1 MATTQQNTSTQTS
14 NQTVNNASTNNDIKS
29 IADALA
35 ALPKETEQTMKGFLD
50 QQMANAKNVND
61 TLVEQFGSA
70 IDNSEIAATVKEVND
85 AFRKSSNAAEKDEE
99 NEKQQTVLR
108 NIQNDLDRILEI
120 QGDSLRA
127 ELARDEAVND
137 ANLNEVENKSEEK
150 ADEETDVVT
159 EDIKPTEVKVDV
171 QLPEMSKDDSSD
183 KSETNEPS
191 KEETLLGNIEAA
203 QKEQNSL
210 LNDISDKLA
219 DADANDVETDESK
232 SDVPSREETLLENIE
247 TAQNEQNALLNDIGQ
262 KLTDV
267 DTNEPDTDES
277 KVTVPS
283 NEENLLKDIVT
294 AQDEQNTLLNDIGQ
308 KLTEVDEGNVEQPE
322 EVAKDVPNETELRVS
337 EVNDKLGNIN
347 DTLDDILEQ
356 FGDSV
361 ANTDVNEPMPINVHV
376 EVETKQAEKEKVSED
391 TSENPKSVELGD
403 ASLDSLR
410 DIADIVKQN
419 EEELIEKISN
429 QEVSKE
435 KNEPAQQNS
444 ITELANDIS
453 GASDSMNNQDDT
465 PLKTRDEEKAAPTE
479 SAEKDQSVDDN
490 RTQFDMDTTQASEME
505 EQSPV
510 LDARMD
516 MAARAERDITPVL
529 NDVQMF
535 NRMSLTKEEI
545 HVLAAEIGKAV
556 AENMID
562 REGDKKRDA
571 AYLDEVERIIGG

>member
-1 MATTQQNTSTQTS
+1 MATTQQNTSTQTA
-14 NQTVNNASTNNDIKS
+14 NQTVNNASTNNDVKS

-61 TLVEQFGSA
+61 ALVEQFGSA

-85 AFRKSSNAAEKDEE
+85 AFRKSSNTAEKDAE
-99 NEKQQTVLR
+99 NEKQQTLLA

-127 ELARDEAVND
+127 EVTRDEAVND

-150 ADEETDVVT
+150 TDEDADVVN
-159 EDIKPTEVKVDV
+159 EDIKPTEVSTD
-171 QLPEMSKDDSSD
+171 ERDA
-183 KSETNEPS
+183 NEPS
-191 KEETLLGNIEAA
+191 KTETLLGSIESV
-203 QKEQNSL
+203 QEEQNSL
-210 LNDISDKLA
+210 LNDIRDKLT
-219 DADANDVETDESK
+219 DADANSVETDESE
-232 SDVPSREETLLENIE
+232 SDVPSRSETLLGNIE
-247 TAQNEQNALLNDIGQ
+247 SAQNEQNVLLNDIGQ
-262 KLTDV
+262 KLSDV
-267 DTNEPDTDES
+267 DTNETDADES
-277 KVTVPS
+277 KSNVPS

-294 AQDEQNTLLNDIGQ
+294 AQDEQNALLNDIGE
-308 KLTEVDEGNVEQPE
+308 KLTEVDDGNVEQPE
-322 EVAKDVPNETELRVS
+322 ETAKDVPNETELRVS
-337 EVNDKLGNIN
+337 EVNNNLGNIN

-361 ANTDVNEPMPINVHV
+361 ANTDVNEPMPIDVHV
-376 EVETKQAEKEKVSED
+376 EVESKQTEKEHVTEE
-391 TSENPKSVELGD
+391 TPTTPQSVELGD

-410 DIADIVKQN
+410 EIADIVKQN
-419 EEELIEKISN
+419 EDELIEKIGN
-429 QEVSKE
+429 QEVSTEEKE
-435 KNEPAQQNS
+435 SANKNS

-479 SAEKDQSVDDN
+479 SAEKEQSVADN
-490 RTQFDMDTTQASEME
+490 RTQFDVDTNQASVME

-535 NRMSLTKEEI
+535 NRMALTKEEI
-545 HVLAAEIGKAV
+545 HVLASEIGKAV

-571 AYLDEVERIIGG
+571 AYLEEVERIIGG

>member
-85 AFRKSSNAAEKDEE
+85 AFRKSSNTAEKDEE

-171 QLPEMSKDDSSD
+171 QLPEMSKEDSAD

-203 QKEQNSL
+203 QEEQNSL
-210 LNDISDKLA
+210 LNDIRDKLT
-219 DADANDVETDESK
+219 DADANDVDTDESN
-232 SDVPSREETLLENIE
+232 SDVPSRAETLLENIE

-277 KVTVPS
+277 KVNVPS

-337 EVNDKLGNIN
+337 EVNDNLGNIN

-361 ANTDVNEPMPINVHV
+361 ANTDVNEPMPIDVHV

-391 TSENPKSVELGD
+391 TSEKPKSVELGD

-419 EEELIEKISN
+419 EAELIEKISN
-429 QEVSKE
+429 QEVSKKE
-435 KNEPAQQNS
+435 NEPAQQNS

-479 SAEKDQSVDDN
+479 SAEKDQPFDDN
-490 RTQFDMDTTQASEME
+490 RTQFDMDTNQASAME

-510 LDARMD
+510 LDSRMD

>member
-14 NQTVNNASTNNDIKS
+14 NQTVNNTSTNNDIKS

-171 QLPEMSKDDSSD
+171 QLPEMSKDDSAD
-183 KSETNEPS
+183 ERETNEPS

-203 QKEQNSL
+203 QKEQNVL
-210 LNDISDKLA
+210 LNDISDKLT
-219 DADANDVETDESK
+219 DADDNDVETDKSK
-232 SDVPSREETLLENIE
+232 SDVPSRAETLLENIE

-277 KVTVPS
+277 KVNVPS

-337 EVNDKLGNIN
+337 EVNDNLGNIN

-361 ANTDVNEPMPINVHV
+361 ANTDVNEPMPIDVHV
-376 EVETKQAEKEKVSED
+376 DVETKQAEKEKVSED
-391 TSENPKSVELGD
+391 TSEKPKSVELGD

-429 QEVSKE
+429 QEVSKKE
-435 KNEPAQQNS
+435 NEPAQQNS

-479 SAEKDQSVDDN
+479 SAEKEQSVDDN
-490 RTQFDMDTTQASEME
+490 RTQFDMDTNQASEME

-545 HVLAAEIGKAV
+545 HVLASEIGKAV

>member
-14 NQTVNNASTNNDIKS
+14 NQTVNNTSTNNDIKS

-159 EDIKPTEVKVDV
+159 EDIKPTEVKVDI
-171 QLPEMSKDDSSD
+171 QLPEMSKEDSAD

-191 KEETLLGNIEAA
+191 NEETLLGNIEAA
-203 QKEQNSL
+203 QKEQNVL

-232 SDVPSREETLLENIE
+232 SDVPSRAETLLENIE

-277 KVTVPS
+277 KVNVPS

-337 EVNDKLGNIN
+337 EVNDNLGNIN

-361 ANTDVNEPMPINVHV
+361 ANTDVNEPMPIDVHV

-391 TSENPKSVELGD
+391 ASENPKSVELGD

-429 QEVSKE
+429 QEVSKKE
-435 KNEPAQQNS
+435 NEPAQQNS

-465 PLKTRDEEKAAPTE
+465 PLKTRDEEKATPTE
-479 SAEKDQSVDDN
+479 SAEKEQSVDDN
-490 RTQFDMDTTQASEME
+490 RTQFDMDTNQASEME

-545 HVLAAEIGKAV
+545 HVLASEIGKAV